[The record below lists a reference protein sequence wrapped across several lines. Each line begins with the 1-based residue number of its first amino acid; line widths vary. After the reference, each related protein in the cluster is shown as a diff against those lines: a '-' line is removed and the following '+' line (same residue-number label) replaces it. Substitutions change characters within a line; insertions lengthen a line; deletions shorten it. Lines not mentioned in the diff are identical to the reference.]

1 MIVLWTELCS
11 AHSYIET
18 ITPRVIILEIRPVI
32 EVKTVVIRVEPSS
45 SRAGSFIKEEEETPE
60 FILSVM

>member
-18 ITPRVIILEIRPVI
+18 ITPHVIILEIRPVI
-32 EVKTVVIRVEPSS
+32 EVKNVVIRVEPSS
-45 SRAGSFIKEEEETPE
+45 NRTGSFIKEEETPE
-60 FILSVM
+60 FILSAM